1 MRKHRVGVPW
11 HDGFPRFRMAIGP
24 LGKSQS
30 RLNIP
35 IARRLSL
42 ITRKPIDRTTT
53 ATELLPEPAADQ
65 VAMPQAFDP
74 WLAKVIAV
82 TREVWSVQAFVHEA
96 DRAEGI
102 ERVIAKRPD
111 FTARCRV
118 VADLISEVA
127 PRLANPCEASA
138 REYTALLQ
146 EPLFYAMPF
155 LDAGVRAVL
164 AAQLLAVREVVM

>member
-1 MRKHRVGVPW
+1 MT
-11 HDGFPRFRMAIGP
+11 
-24 LGKSQS
+24 
-30 RLNIP
+30 
-35 IARRLSL
+35 RR
-42 ITRKPIDRTTT
+42 PIDRTTT
-53 ATELLPEPAADQ
+53 STEAELLPEPVSDQ
-65 VAMPQAFDP
+65 VAMPQAPDP
-74 WLAKVIAV
+74 WLARVTAL
-82 TREVWSVQAFVHEA
+82 TREVWASQAFVHEA

-146 EPLFYAMPF
+146 EPWFYAMPF
-155 LDAGVRAVL
+155 LDAAVRAVL
-164 AAQLLAVREVVM
+164 AAQLLAVREAVT